1 MTTSRPYITTG
12 VKRGELTPLYTE
24 WMARTLSV
32 LTVMVKLQ
40 KADMPSPTAL
50 RARVA
55 ALSRWNKAKRAG
67 GAAVEPAHSEV
78 ARLLPAAGEARTWR
92 RGESAY
98 FVGSHRDYALSE
110 LVYWCKAIAEHRIK
124 MTELINLYA
133 GGRIRVPAG
142 TVGRLTSG
150 KSKDGWRKYEGGDGF
165 TALGAPPRVRV
176 RPCARVPPPPTS
188 HTHRSPFGVHLRC

>member
-1 MTTSRPYITTG
+1 MTTSRPYITTR
-12 VKRGELTPLYTE
+12 VKRGEPTPLYAE
-24 WMARTLSV
+24 WMARPV

-55 ALSRWNKAKRAG
+55 ALARWNKAKRAG
-67 GAAVEPAHSEV
+67 GAAVEPAQSEV

-98 FVGSHRDYALSE
+98 FVGSHRDYPPSE
-110 LVYWCKAIAEHRIK
+110 LVYGCKAIAEHRIK

-142 TVGRLTSG
+142 TVGRLTRG

-176 RPCARVPPPPTS
+176 CPCARVPPPPTS